1 MANCRN
7 CGHELKPDLRF
18 CSNCGTQVEAV
29 PESFTPVQE
38 PVVAGAAPS
47 LQGGYT
53 PPGQTAP
60 TGTQSTQGGY
70 APGQYNPSTGAGSTQ
85 GGYVPPQH
93 GAPAQPTQ
101 GGYIP
106 PAQGGY
112 VPQPQY
118 GAPAAPAQGG
128 YQPQGYGAPGPAAKP
143 PSSSK
148 KRFLI
153 IGIVLAV
160 VIAGVVGFIF
170 LRGDS
175 GGSSDD
181 PNIGM
186 WIAESADMSDLSIP
200 VKELFEK
207 GFTIELKAKGKCALD
222 INGTK
227 ANGKW
232 TLENGKLHIEGG
244 GLDYDGTIKGG
255 VLTLEDV
262 LGSGATLTFKKE
274 GGSSAGTSSSKPA
287 VHAKDG
293 APITGGHYMLE
304 TLESEGEVITADM
317 FEDYG
322 IIGYYVLFND
332 DGSGEL
338 FLDDYVEFTWTDK
351 LITVAEFDSDNP
363 YTAEG
368 NKLTAE
374 IFGMNLVF
382 THVDE
387 KPPKHTAAEGN
398 ETGGLWESDLET
410 LHNTTWYGWIDYSN
424 VKGNAPVKEGDIF
437 DVWCII
443 GYAEGER
450 EYFEAYQIDIENPV
464 ITFWADIDDHVTPLV
479 DEGRILDHD
488 FTEKDISYFTLFPY
502 GNTLQLMYPYE
513 TPDGTWGC
521 DVNLFVRIE
530 GEPWES
536 YEVKPPN
543 YEEFKDYKFE

>member
-7 CGHELKPDLRF
+7 CGYELKPDLRF

-85 GGYVPPQH
+85 GGY
-93 GAPAQPTQ
+93 
-101 GGYIP
+101 
-106 PAQGGY
+106 
-112 VPQPQY
+112 
-118 GAPAAPAQGG
+118 
-128 YQPQGYGAPGPAAKP
+128 QPQGYGAPGLAAKP
-143 PSSSK
+143 PSSGK

-186 WIAESADMSDLSIP
+186 WIAESADMSDISIP

-437 DVWCII
+437 DVWCLI